1 MASLPIV
8 PVIKMNKRKRGIG
21 IFGLKRNA
29 TLFEDHMLKK
39 DHLSKEKKYLY
50 SRKFVSA

>member
-8 PVIKMNKRKRGIG
+8 PVIKMNKRKRGI
-21 IFGLKRNA
+21 FGLKRNT
-29 TLFEDHMLKK
+29 TLFEEQMFKK